1 MKLPKYSYAYAK
13 NLVKNNIGEDVYF
26 IRKESRGKIIKQKGT
41 IENAYQNIFTISTT
55 SNNKQNTLT
64 FSYCDIINHSI
75 ILNINKRKL
84 I

>member
-1 MKLPKYSYAYAK
+1 MKLPKYSYSYAK
-13 NLVKNNIGEDVYF
+13 NLVKNNIGENVDF